1 MWGTMHNRFQDQ
13 FQAALII
20 VLLCLLLLSGGYSVV
35 YIMDSSSDRDKYIL
49 LQKDYVLLLNKF
61 QSEIRVERERRLSPV
76 EDRVVVIQKRLNI
89 LEQKVDSLEDRVK

>member
-89 LEQKVDSLEDRVK
+89 LEQKVDSLEGRVK